1 MEDQELS
8 NRPELEEKNEEYEED
23 SDNITTPEDS
33 FNIYEGQ
40 SEVDIVSESQR
51 KTDNEPT
58 DINNEEVNSEDS
70 FDENEDF
77 PEYANEKNKE
87 LNEKVKE
94 TKKHIKK
101 VNVLIDETK
110 ERYTLLSE
118 HYKNVKEVKQFN
130 YTFNILCC
138 N

>member
-8 NRPELEEKNEEYEED
+8 KRPELEEKNEEYEED